1 MLESLTSLEFQI
13 EETLEGAFYD
23 ALSSS
28 SSLLPNLQH
37 LIMRRPP
44 LGVSVAPLPR
54 DALST
59 VLASRRQHL
68 RSVRFDCAVS
78 GDTEDV
84 LDTEQVE
91 TLRDLG
97 VELKVVDIGTF
108 AGIGFGNF
116 T

>member
-1 MLESLTSLEFQI
+1 MPVTPP
-13 EETLEGAFYD
+13 AAD
-23 ALSSS
+23 ALSYLDAFIR
-28 SSLLPNLQH
+28 SLLKPVFPPDEVYPLVMDILRAAQPLLDTDH
-37 LIMRRPP
+37 DWIRPSIA
-44 LGVSVAPLPR
+44 LLKGQLPI
-54 DALST
+54 
-59 VLASRRQHL
+59 
-68 RSVRFDCAVS
+68 